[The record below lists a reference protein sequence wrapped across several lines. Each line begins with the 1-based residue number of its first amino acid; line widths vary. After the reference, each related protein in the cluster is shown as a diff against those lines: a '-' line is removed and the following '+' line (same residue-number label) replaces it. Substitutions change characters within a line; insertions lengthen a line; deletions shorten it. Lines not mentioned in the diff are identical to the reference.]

1 LGYLDGDCEDI
12 CSYPDSAP
20 ILVGKYPRRLID
32 GIVETVAAVSQ
43 EQDDN
48 LQLQVVQLLLTI
60 ATSFLCKV
68 HDRCLIEIFRSL
80 YYIHISTKDTI
91 NYTTSKAA
99 LNQII
104 HMTYQH
110 MELSYVLLSIN
121 LVSRCKDPSKHGSID
136 EEGGVREV

>member
-12 CSYPDSAP
+12 CSYPDGVP

-32 GIVETVAAVSQ
+32 GIVETIAAVSQ
-43 EQDDN
+43 EPDDN

-60 ATSFLCKV
+60 VTSFLCKA
-68 HDRCLIEIFRSL
+68 HDRSLIEIFRSL
-80 YYIHISTKDTI
+80 YYIHISTKDTV

-104 HMTYQH
+104 HITYQR
-110 MELSYVLLSIN
+110 MELSYVLLLIN
-121 LVSRCKDPSKHGSID
+121 LVARCKDSSKHGSID
-136 EEGGVREV
+136 EEGSIREV